1 MRADILAVVVA
12 LVPAACNS
20 GPSHAQAEHASLGGD
35 TVARVGDLAVPVSLV
50 AGVAAAQ
57 KIDPPRALSALV
69 EDALA
74 AAGAR
79 AGGLDKTPEV
89 MRASTAARARL
100 VVLRLR
106 AAAREAGPPT
116 DAEVDEVTAAHWLE
130 VDLPERMR
138 VIHAVVVDP
147 KKPEL
152 TAAATALAADL
163 AAAEASATSPDDFE
177 ARAKALPHGQLE
189 IKVERLDPFVADGRV
204 AMPGAS
210 KLELDFVR
218 GAAPLAPGATS
229 GVVHSKFGWH
239 VIRMIERLPE
249 RHIDFEER
257 RRLFQEEV
265 FAGRARRSLDRLLG
279 ELATKDGVM
288 VENGVDEMMTGAT
301 MALFG
306 VAPGLSGS
314 PSPP

>member
-1 MRADILAVVVA
+1 MRSQALAVILA
-12 LVPAACNS
+12 LLPAACS
-20 GPSHAQAEHASLGGD
+20 SRPSQAQAEHASLGGD
-35 TVARVGDLAVPVSLV
+35 TVARVGDLAVPTSLV
-50 AGVAAAQ
+50 ASVAAAQ
-57 KIDPPRALSALV
+57 KVDPSRALSLLV

-79 AGGLDKTPEV
+79 AAGLDKTPEV
-89 MRASTAARARL
+89 TRASTAARARL

-106 AAAREAGPPT
+106 AAAHEAGPPT
-116 DAEVDEVTAAHWLE
+116 DAEVNDVTAAHWLE

-138 VIHAVVVDP
+138 VIHAVVLEP

-163 AAAEASATSPDDFE
+163 AAAEATATSPDDFE
-177 ARAKALPHGQLE
+177 ARAKALPHGELE
-189 IKVERLDPFVADGRV
+189 IKVERLDPFVADGRSAV
-204 AMPGAS
+204 PGAG
-210 KLELDFVR
+210 KLELDFVH
-218 GAAPLAPGATS
+218 GAAPLSPGATS

-249 RHIDFEER
+249 RRIDFEER
-257 RRLFQEEV
+257 RRLFREEV

-279 ELATKDGVM
+279 ELASKNGVM

-306 VAPGLSGS
+306 VAPGLAGS